1 LWLVLTAG
9 QVHDSTQLGAVLDAI
24 HVARPG
30 GRGRPRKRPDHLLA
44 DKGYSYAKCRTLLRQ
59 RGIPHTIPERKDQL
73 ERRRRRPGRPL
84 RFDAVRYRGRNV
96 VERCINKLKQWR
108 GVATRYDKRA
118 ANYRATV
125 TIAALMIWLADSPD
139 TP

>member
-1 LWLVLTAG
+1 MSLVLTAG
-9 QVHDSTQLGAVLDAI
+9 QVHDSTQLEAVLDGI
-24 HVARPG
+24 HVARPS

-44 DKGYSYAKCRTLLRQ
+44 DKGYSYARCRRLLRQ

-84 RFDAVRYRGRNV
+84 RFDAVRYRGRNI

-118 ANYRATV
+118 VNYRATV
-125 TIAALMIWLADSPD
+125 TIAALIIWLADSSDRP
-139 TP
+139 